1 MQRTKI
7 LSDKERFI
15 RDVAERLKREAHEL
29 RNLSNADLHALWG
42 SDDLRVAGSGGMVR
56 LRRNA
61 GGTRDRDALRRSR
74 SCGGGGSVRVC
85 DEIDAVGTPKIPHD

>member
-29 RNLSNADLHALWG
+29 PAYQTHLHAL
-42 SDDLRVAGSGGMVR
+42 AGLGRPSRCRIG
-56 LRRNA
+56 
-61 GGTRDRDALRRSR
+61 RDGACVQ
-74 SCGGGGSVRVC
+74 CGRY
-85 DEIDAVGTPKIPHD
+85 A

>member
-15 RDVAERLKREAHEL
+15 RDVAERLKRGL
-29 RNLSNADLHALWG
+29 TSFGLSNADLHALWG

-56 LRRNA
+56 LRPMRA
-61 GGTRDRDALRRSR
+61 VRVTGTR
-74 SCGGGGSVRVC
+74 
-85 DEIDAVGTPKIPHD
+85 